1 MTALAIDPVPHLQTS
16 VTVAEGVPTTLRPE
30 GELDQWTVGSAG
42 WSAAVAE
49 ACADTATGGVILLDL
64 RRLYFMD
71 LDGLACLNELAR
83 MLAAD
88 RRRLLIIGARPRIR
102 EFLRDNSSL
111 SLAGERLSFE
121 EAFAQAAA
129 GSRHLRPEATAPAA
143 ALAVAA

>member
-1 MTALAIDPVPHLQTS
+1 MAASAIDPVPHLQIS
-16 VTVAEGVPTTLRPE
+16 VTVAADVPTTLRPE

-49 ACADTATGGVILLDL
+49 ACADTATGGVMLLDL

-71 LDGLACLNELAR
+71 LDGLACLDELAR

-88 RRRLLIIGARPRIR
+88 GRRLLIAGARPRIR
-102 EFLRDNSSL
+102 ELLRNNSSL

-121 EAFAQAAA
+121 DASAQA
-129 GSRHLRPEATAPAA
+129 AA